1 MANKNLL
8 TYGAKVSSVELVTYT
23 PVAVRAPFYDTPSAT
38 LYSFL
43 AKVIPWDDDNNPPQP
58 TQDQKSIKKTF
69 KNIFAVKKIT
79 SNDISPVI
87 ARVDWTS
94 GVVYNY
100 YTDDVDIFE
109 KDDNGNN
116 IYNFY
121 VKNRY
126 DQVFKCL
133 WNANGLPS
141 TVEPFF
147 EPGSYTPNNVYF
159 GTDGY
164 KWKYVYTI
172 DVGLKVR
179 FMDQTWMPVPIG
191 LLTPN
196 PLQQNP
202 TTGLYA
208 GSGSIDV
215 INVTN
220 PGYGYDP
227 VNSSITIT
235 ITGDGSNA
243 TASPIIQSGSI
254 VDILVTNPGRDYTYA
269 NVSITSTIGSGATAI
284 APVSPIGGHSFSDIS
299 ELGCKHVMITSE
311 FTGSENGVIPTDIDF
326 HQIGLLINPVAE
338 STSPN
343 PANGSIYKVS
353 TDLVVAP
360 GFGTYGIDEIV
371 YQGTTLETSTFSAT
385 VLSFDPA
392 SNVVRL
398 INTKGSLTTNAP
410 VFGDS
415 SKTVRT
421 LLSYSLPDFQALSGL
436 ITFLENRTGI
446 QRSADGIEQ
455 FKVVLGY

>member
-23 PVAVRAPFYDTPSAT
+23 PVVVRAPFYDTPSAT

-159 GTDGY
+159 GADGY

-191 LLTPN
+191 ILTPN

-220 PGYGYDP
+220 PGHGYDP
-227 VNSSITIT
+227 TNSAITIT

-243 TASPIIQSGSI
+243 AATPIIYGGSI
-254 VDILVTNPGRDYTYA
+254 VDILITNPGRDYTYA
-269 NVSITSTIGSGATAI
+269 NVAITSTLGTGATAF
-284 APVSPIGGHSFSDIS
+284 APASPIGGHAFDPVS
-299 ELGCKHVMITSE
+299 ELGCAHVMLTTE
-311 FTGSENGVIPTDIDF
+311 FNGSEGDYIPTDIDY
-326 HQIGLLINPVAE
+326 HQVGLIINPTTLN
-338 STSPN
+338 STPF
-343 PANGSIYKVS
+343 PANNVLYKTT
-353 TDLVVAP
+353 TDFVVAP
-360 GFGTYGIDEIV
+360 GFGAFTNDEYI
-371 YQGTTLETSTFSAT
+371 YQGSSLDTATFVGT
-385 VLSFDPA
+385 VLSFDA
-392 SNVVRL
+392 ATNVVRIL
-398 INTKGSLTTNAP
+398 NTTGTPTTNGP
-410 VFGDS
+410 VFGYS
-415 SKTVRT
+415 SQTTRT
-421 LLSYSLPDFQALSGL
+421 LLSVSYPNFSIFSGYVVF
-436 ITFLENRTGI
+436 IENRTGV
-446 QRSADGIEQ
+446 QRSPDGIEQ
-455 FKVVLGY
+455 FKFVLGY

>member
-1 MANKNLL
+1 MANKNIL
-8 TYGAKVSSVELVTYT
+8 TYGAKVSNVELVTYT

-43 AKVIPWDDDNNPPQP
+43 AKVVPWDDDNNPPQP

-100 YTDDVDIFE
+100 YTDDGDIFE

-159 GTDGY
+159 GADGY

-191 LLTPN
+191 IGYIPN
-196 PLQQNP
+196 PLLNP
-202 TTGLYA
+202 NNLPTPA
-208 GSGSIDV
+208 GIGNIDV
-215 INVTN
+215 INVTEGGDN
-220 PGYGYDP
+220 YDTSNAI
-227 VNSSITIT
+227 VYIT
-235 ITGDGSNA
+235 ITGDGTGA
-243 TASPIIQSGSI
+243 AASAVVANGRIQDI
-254 VDILVTNPGRDYTYA
+254 VVTNPGTNYSYA
-269 NVSITSTIGSGATAI
+269 NVSIVSALGSGATAI
-284 APVSPIGGHSFSDIS
+284 APAAS
-299 ELGCKHVMITSE
+299 
-311 FTGSENGVIPTDIDF
+311 
-326 HQIGLLINPVAE
+326 A
-338 STSPN
+338 
-343 PANGSIYKVS
+343 
-353 TDLVVAP
+353 VVA
-360 GFGTYGIDEIV
+360 
-371 YQGTTLETSTFSAT
+371 ST
-385 VLSFDPA
+385 VFDMFA
-392 SNVVRL
+392 FF
-398 INTKGSLTTNAP
+398 T
-410 VFGDS
+410 
-415 SKTVRT
+415 
-421 LLSYSLPDFQALSGL
+421 
-436 ITFLENRTGI
+436 
-446 QRSADGIEQ
+446 
-455 FKVVLGY
+455 